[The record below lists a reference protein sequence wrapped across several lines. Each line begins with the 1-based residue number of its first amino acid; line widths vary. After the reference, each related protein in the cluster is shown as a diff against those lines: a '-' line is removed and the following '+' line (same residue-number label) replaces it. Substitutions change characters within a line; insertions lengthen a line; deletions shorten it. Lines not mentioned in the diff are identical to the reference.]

1 MDSTSFAS
9 VLAGVKRMREQYDDK
24 DHTDINERQMTEN
37 EESKIDKEEGL
48 SSQLEYKRLKTGDSE
63 TKHSGQKQ
71 MEPSQTSNEEFRSSE
86 LPSVPQSGAEPQRD
100 KARTAAIRDKI
111 RANVQMYSQI
121 QVSPSQKGNPVF
133 QSPILKT
140 KPIAY
145 NKEILSDYY
154 INPTL
159 QILFLSLKYHQ
170 LHPEYVWRRCRKL
183 NQGSM
188 VSSTRDKALKVLLV
202 VIDIENPQD
211 NLRKLNNICIKQD
224 LTLLVAWSFEQ
235 AGTYIA
241 LLKENELAYNKVNLS
256 IKGVV
261 QTDYKSTLNNCLTNI
276 KSINKTD
283 VINLMTE
290 VGSFKDIVEN
300 SNDIKING
308 FGDRKIQ
315 NLHQAFKDPFIYN
328 KD

>member
-9 VLAGVKRMREQYDDK
+9 VLAGVKRMRELYED
-24 DHTDINERQMTEN
+24 EN
-37 EESKIDKEEGL
+37 SKEEKNDDIIEVQPEAL
-48 SSQLEYKRLKTGDSE
+48 SSKEREPKRFKDNENDSLKHKLEENDSVS
-63 TKHSGQKQ
+63 TT
-71 MEPSQTSNEEFRSSE
+71 QTSVQER
-86 LPSVPQSGAEPQRD
+86 PTAEAKD
-100 KARTAAIRDKI
+100 KARAAVLRDKV
-111 RANVQMYSQI
+111 RTNVQMYSQI
-121 QVSPSQKGNPVF
+121 QVSPSQKGNPMF
-133 QSPILKT
+133 QSPLLKG

-159 QILFLSLKYHQ
+159 QVLFLSLKYHQ
-170 LHPEYVWRRCRKL
+170 LHPEYIWRRCKKL
-183 NQGSM
+183 NQGSV
-188 VSSTRDKALKVLLV
+188 VSNVRDKSLKILLA
-202 VIDIENPQD
+202 VIDIDNPQD

-224 LTLLVAWSFEQ
+224 LTLLVAWTFEQ
-235 AGTYIA
+235 AGNYVA
-241 LLKENELAYNKVNLS
+241 MLKEHELSYNKVNLT
-256 IKGVV
+256 IKGVM
-261 QTDYKSTLNNCLTNI
+261 QADYKSSLTNCLTNI

-290 VGSFKDIVEN
+290 IGSFKNIVEN

-315 NLHQAFKDPFIYN
+315 NLRQAFKEPFIYN

>member
-9 VLAGVKRMREQYDDK
+9 VLAGVKRMRELYED
-24 DHTDINERQMTEN
+24 EN
-37 EESKIDKEEGL
+37 SKEEKNDDVIEVQPEAL
-48 SSQLEYKRLKTGDSE
+48 SSKEREPKRFKDNENDSVKHKLEENDSVS
-63 TKHSGQKQ
+63 TT
-71 MEPSQTSNEEFRSSE
+71 QTSVQER
-86 LPSVPQSGAEPQRD
+86 PTAEAKD
-100 KARTAAIRDKI
+100 KARAAVLRDKV
-111 RANVQMYSQI
+111 RTNVQMYSQI
-121 QVSPSQKGNPVF
+121 QVSPSQKGNPMF
-133 QSPILKT
+133 QSPLLKG

-159 QILFLSLKYHQ
+159 QVLFLSLKYHQ
-170 LHPEYVWRRCRKL
+170 LHPEYIWRRCKKL
-183 NQGSM
+183 NQGSV
-188 VSSTRDKALKVLLV
+188 VSNVRDKSLKILLA
-202 VIDIENPQD
+202 VIDIDNPQD

-224 LTLLVAWSFEQ
+224 LTLLVAWTFEQ
-235 AGTYIA
+235 AGNYVA
-241 LLKENELAYNKVNLS
+241 MLKEHELSYNKVNLT
-256 IKGVV
+256 IKGVM
-261 QTDYKSTLNNCLTNI
+261 QTDYKSSLTNCLTNI

-290 VGSFKDIVEN
+290 IGSFKNIVEN

-315 NLHQAFKDPFIYN
+315 NLRQAFKEPFIYN